1 MKRFLIFQIFFTF
14 AFSESFFTKTDISLT
29 TALEGKNVS
38 LYMDVAMEGL
48 ALATPFIE
56 LGLAGFNQIEND
68 KLTPLLAS
76 SLGVLLP
83 IAVGKYVFKRE
94 RPQRHYRPRL
104 WNTRWTSSF
113 PSGHTATTAAWAS
126 IISMI
131 HPRSTHWMI
140 GYTLLTGYSQVYV
153 GNHYISDIIAGW
165 VLGYAVAFCTYELYN
180 HNTNKSAV
188 TPQLRIIIPL
198 P

>member
-14 AFSESFFTKTDISLT
+14 AFSEIFFTKTDISLT

-38 LYMDVAMEGL
+38 LYMDVVMEGL

-76 SLGVLLP
+76 SLGVQLP
-83 IAVGKYVFKRE
+83 TAFGKYVFKRE
-94 RPQRHYRPRL
+94 RPQRHYKPRL

-113 PSGHTATTAAWAS
+113 PSGHTATTTAWAS

-131 HPRSTHWMI
+131 HPRSTPWMI

-165 VLGYAVAFCTYELYN
+165 VLGYAVASCTYGLYN
-180 HNTNKSAV
+180 DNTSKSAV